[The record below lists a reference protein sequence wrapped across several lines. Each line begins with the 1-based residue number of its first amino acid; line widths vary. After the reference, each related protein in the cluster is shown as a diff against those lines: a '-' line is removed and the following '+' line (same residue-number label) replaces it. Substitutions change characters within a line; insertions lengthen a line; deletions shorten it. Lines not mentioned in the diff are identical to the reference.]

1 MRKFNSR
8 GIKPWM
14 IRRPWL
20 ARIYLLA
27 LLPVM
32 PLMFAAAVLWHNRDE
47 FSEIARACEA
57 IFLPWEKH

>member
-1 MRKFNSR
+1 MRKFNPR

-14 IRRPWL
+14 IRCPWL
-20 ARIYLLA
+20 ARIYLLV

-32 PLMFAAAVLWHNRDE
+32 PVLFAGAVLWQNRRD

>member
-1 MRKFNSR
+1 MRKFNPR

-14 IRRPWL
+14 IRLPWL
-20 ARIYLLA
+20 ARMYLPTI
-27 LLPVM
+27 LPVM
-32 PLMFAAAVLWHNRDE
+32 PLIFAAAVLWQNRRG

>member
-1 MRKFNSR
+1 MRKFNPR
-8 GIKPWM
+8 GIKAWM
-14 IRRPWL
+14 IRHPWL
-20 ARIYLLA
+20 ARIYLLV

-32 PLMFAAAVLWHNRDE
+32 PILFAGAVLWQNRSD

>member
-1 MRKFNSR
+1 MRKFKPR

-20 ARIYLLA
+20 ACMYLLTI
-27 LLPVM
+27 LPVM
-32 PLMFAAAVLWHNRDE
+32 ALIFAAVVLWQNRRD

>member
-1 MRKFNSR
+1 MRKFNPR

-14 IRRPWL
+14 IRRPLL
-20 ARIYLLA
+20 ARIYLLV

-32 PLMFAAAVLWHNRDE
+32 PILFAGAVLWQNRSD
-47 FSEIARACEA
+47 FSEITRACEA

>member
-1 MRKFNSR
+1 MRKFNPR

-20 ARIYLLA
+20 ARLFLLSI
-27 LLPVM
+27 LPVM
-32 PLMFAAAVLWHNRDE
+32 PLIFVVAVLWQNRSD

>member
-1 MRKFNSR
+1 MRKFKPR

-14 IRRPWL
+14 IRRPL
-20 ARIYLLA
+20 LDRIYLLV

-32 PLMFAAAVLWHNRDE
+32 PILFAGAVLWQNRSD